1 MMRKLIFAI
10 QSAPAVAFPC
20 QIERDNMQW
29 RVRGASATTGI
40 DTNTLIE
47 AADVEQ
53 ARDFV
58 NQRGIL
64 VASIEPVDANLEQIA
79 VASNSVT
86 VSRAIHYPAL
96 EAQSRWTASLGSFFN
111 FIGIALLILT
121 TIVTVL
127 VFVARANS
135 GPDFIAMALLAQW
148 IIGALVIAFL
158 FFTAGA
164 VLRIL
169 AHIGLAVRDIASNSS
184 R

>member
-1 MMRKLIFAI
+1 
-10 QSAPAVAFPC
+10 
-20 QIERDNMQW
+20 MQW

-53 ARDFV
+53 ARDFA

-79 VASNSVT
+79 YANRNPVT
-86 VSRAIHYPAL
+86 VSRAIQYPAL

-121 TIVTVL
+121 TIVTLL
-127 VFVARANS
+127 VFVMRANS
-135 GPDFIAMALLAQW
+135 GGAVPAIEMAWLAQW
-148 IIGALVIAFL
+148 IICALVIAFL

-169 AHIGLAVRDIASNSS
+169 AHIGLAVRDIASNST